1 MKRTGFKIDDL
12 VSRSAEDVNTRYGD
26 HITEKALID
35 KRHAHYEEKRVA
47 KLDILKKVRA
57 EVLDEESKGT
67 WNSQSKT
74 KTMAINQ
81 SRMDSGSNVKSTL
94 IEKELK
100 QLEKIKFK
108 QQK

>member
-1 MKRTGFKIDDL
+1 MI
-12 VSRSAEDVNTRYGD
+12 E
-26 HITEKALID
+26 
-35 KRHAHYEEKRVA
+35 KRHQHYEEKRIG

-57 EVLDEESKGT
+57 EVVEEEAKGT
-67 WNSQSKT
+67 WNSQNKT
-74 KTMAINQ
+74 KTMMMGE